1 MGVRADACPHRLSAM
16 TDPPNELEPDD
27 QGLLQGADMP
37 LSSPQQRDQALDQ
50 AFDYRGD
57 VTIHTTDG
65 RVLKGYVFDRRDDG
79 HRSYIRVIPA
89 DGSERINI
97 YEDDITRLVLS
108 GRDTAAGKSWETWV
122 KKHQEKRARGQSAS
136 MEPEPLD

>member
-1 MGVRADACPHRLSAM
+1 MSDH
-16 TDPPNELEPDD
+16 PNQLEPDD
-27 QGLLQGADMP
+27 QVPLQGADMP
-37 LSSPQQRDQALDQ
+37 LSSPQQRNQALGQ

-65 RVLKGYVFDRRDDG
+65 KVLEGYVFDRRDDG
-79 HRSYIRVIPA
+79 GRSCIRVIPA

-122 KKHQEKRARGQSAS
+122 KKHQEKRARGESAS
-136 MEPEPLD
+136 MEPDPLD

>member
-1 MGVRADACPHRLSAM
+1 MNDHP
-16 TDPPNELEPDD
+16 DELNCDD
-27 QGLLQGADMP
+27 EHSLQGADLP
-37 LSSPQQRDQALDQ
+37 LSSPQKRDHALDQ

-65 RVLKGYVFDRRDDG
+65 GVLEGYVFDRRDDG
-79 HRSYIRVIPA
+79 DRPYIRMIPTN
-89 DGSERINI
+89 GGERINI
-97 YEDDITRLVLS
+97 YEQDITRLILS

-122 KKHQEKRARGQSAS
+122 KKYQEKRARGQSAS